1 MATRKTRK
9 RQPHTVDR
17 RLIEQLMFGTGRVR
31 RFTQDSP
38 VLPDVWLEYA
48 RGPGNNPTRLT
59 GPADESD
66 PFPAVKLLLTPYRQ
80 TFAGEVRQVLRRRL
94 QQERKTKEWQ
104 AFGHAPE
111 PLPRLVY
118 NQSTVAATLYFEDL
132 IRVVLPMTDWWARLE
147 RQWRVEDLQTEEG
160 QEVVAEALKDPEH
173 PRALKTG
180 QADNREL
187 RLPPALLWM
196 MRVAGVLAIVH
207 RGRPL
212 PRSFQ
217 TPDGVASATTADW
230 RRVVEAIAELVHGV
244 KLEPQNAH
252 VYSISLNR
260 EANTHDCGIVPR
272 GQGRRRPAAVRDFG
286 PRLDVGRRR

>member
-9 RQPHTVDR
+9 RQPQKVDR

-147 RQWRVEDLQTEEG
+147 RQWRVEDLQTKEG

-173 PRALKTG
+173 PRALKTS

-187 RLPPALLWM
+187 RLPPACS
-196 MRVAGVLAIVH
+196 G
-207 RGRPL
+207 
-212 PRSFQ
+212 
-217 TPDGVASATTADW
+217 
-230 RRVVEAIAELVHGV
+230 
-244 KLEPQNAH
+244 
-252 VYSISLNR
+252 
-260 EANTHDCGIVPR
+260 
-272 GQGRRRPAAVRDFG
+272 
-286 PRLDVGRRR
+286 